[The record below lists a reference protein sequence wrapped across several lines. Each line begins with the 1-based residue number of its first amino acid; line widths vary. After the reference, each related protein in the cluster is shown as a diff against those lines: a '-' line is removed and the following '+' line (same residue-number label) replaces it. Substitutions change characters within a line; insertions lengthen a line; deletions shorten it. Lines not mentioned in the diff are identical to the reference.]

1 MPQSEALLLRESGG
15 DRALAIVIVENEDD
29 YRRADEILS
38 AVPADEAAGR
48 RTSVTKYEIAAR
60 ATERQLPTPRG
71 RDPVPSRRR

>member
-15 DRALAIVIVENEDD
+15 DRALAIVIVEYEDD

-60 ATERQLPTPRG
+60 ASI
-71 RDPVPSRRR
+71 D